1 MKKVIIG
8 MAALASG
15 VAALRF
21 GPALAQRGMAK
32 CHEMMGD
39 MQHGSKQACACHHEP
54 LKAATV

>member
-8 MAALASG
+8 AAALAAG
-15 VAALRF
+15 VAAVRL

-39 MQHGSKQACACHHEP
+39 MQQGPKQACACHQEP
-54 LKAATV
+54 LKAATI